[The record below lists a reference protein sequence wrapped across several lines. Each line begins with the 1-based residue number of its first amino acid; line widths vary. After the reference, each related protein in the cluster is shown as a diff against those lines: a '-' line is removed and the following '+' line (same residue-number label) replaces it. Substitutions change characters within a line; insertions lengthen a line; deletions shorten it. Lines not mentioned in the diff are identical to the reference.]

1 MLRLDVDISSKY
13 ANRSYRR
20 LKYIISILSILVG
33 LLCLTGFIWT
43 SIEGNINSKLI
54 DECKNDTQ
62 TTILCFIRLI
72 TTNALRTEWDKY
84 IMVTLLFTY
93 ASVFLH
99 IIVESTRTNV
109 SGLLGQMIIQTIFII
124 VGIGVCFP
132 ILFIPSFL
140 YFYKSKNNLNKS
152 PVPIDIVCIGIIY
165 IICVIIVPTYL
176 LYFFSS
182 HELIASIMSIILLI
196 SPLGFALI
204 SLPFRLL
211 SGVTQRCW
219 VINSHRLIVHCQITL
234 FILSA
239 PLFFITLVS
248 LIMHGSFDSIKQS
261 YVTENTNEIN
271 PITFIWSIDYISLF
285 ISLILFIISN
295 EYLFHDNINRN
306 RSSKIKQIIGY
317 ISFSIIFIITPCLA
331 FPLYIAWQEYH
342 YLIPT

>member
-1 MLRLDVDISSKY
+1 MLRLDVDVSSKY

-43 SIEGNINSKLI
+43 SIEGSINSKLI

-140 YFYKSKNNLNKS
+140 YFYKSKNNLHKS
-152 PVPIDIVCIGIIY
+152 PVPIDIFQHIY
-165 IICVIIVPTYL
+165 YI
-176 LYFFSS
+176 FFSS